1 MAETAKL
8 TFRDKTYDLPVV
20 EGTEHEL
27 GLDITQLRERSGLI
41 TVDEGYA
48 NTGSCLGRVSFIDGE
63 RGILRMRGY
72 AIDDLAEHC
81 RFVETAY
88 LVIFGELPTQA
99 EFNMF
104 RSLLQRHQFIHEDMR
119 YHFEGFPPHA
129 HPMAILSAMINAISC
144 FQPELMTVED
154 DSHFIETAARLM
166 SKVRTI
172 AAYSYKKS
180 IGEPFV
186 YPRPDLRYTP
196 NFLHMMFSRPNDFYE
211 PDSVVVRAMAQIFL
225 LHADH
230 EQNCSTSTVRM
241 VASAGANIY
250 ASVAAGVCALWG
262 TRHGGANTAAVKML
276 MQLQETGES
285 VETFIERVKQKDSG
299 VRLMGFG
306 HRVYKNLDPRAR
318 ILKRACDNVLEKLG
332 IHDPLLDIA
341 KRLEEA
347 ALNDEYFIERK
358 LYPNVDFYSGI
369 IMKAIGIPIEM
380 FSVIFA
386 IGRMPG
392 WIANW
397 REVHENRAS
406 IYRPRQIYSGP
417 APREFVP
424 IDQRG

>member
-1 MAETAKL
+1 MAEAAKL
-8 TFRDKTYDLPVV
+8 TFRNHTYELPVI

-27 GLDITQLRERSGLI
+27 GLDIAQLRAHSGLI
-41 TVDEGYA
+41 TMDEGYA

-63 RGILRMRGY
+63 QGILRMRGY
-72 AIDDLAEHC
+72 PIEDLAEHC
-81 RFVETAY
+81 RFVEAAY

-99 EFNMF
+99 ELDMF
-104 RSLLQRHQFIHEDMR
+104 RSHLQQNQFIHEDMR
-119 YHFEGFPPHA
+119 YHFEGFPPNA

-144 FQPELMTVED
+144 FQPELMTIED
-154 DSHFIETAARLM
+154 DSRFLENAARLM

-172 AAYSYKKS
+172 AAFSYKKS

-196 NFLHMMFSRPNDFYE
+196 NFLHMMFSKPNDFYE
-211 PDSVVVRAMAQIFL
+211 PDQVVKKAMAQLFL

-262 TRHGGANTAAVKML
+262 TRHGGANTAVMKML
-276 MQLQETGES
+276 MQLQESGES
-285 VETFIERVKQKDSG
+285 VESFIGRVKKKGSD

-306 HRVYKNLDPRAR
+306 HRVYKNFDPRAR
-318 ILKRACDNVLEKLG
+318 ILKRSCDELLEHLG
-332 IHDPLLDIA
+332 RHDPLLDIA
-341 KRLEEA
+341 KRLEEV
-347 ALNDEYFIERK
+347 ALRDDYFIERK

-397 REVHENRAS
+397 REVHENQAS
-406 IYRPRQIYSGP
+406 IYRPRQIYMGP
-417 APREFVP
+417 TLRQFVP